1 MERDAVKWWD
11 FLVVQ
16 WLLLPASTAG
26 GMVSVPGQGTKVSHA
41 VGPRKKW
48 GPLGQG
54 TLNVIQ
60 RYLSLVDPAL
70 MFF

>member
-1 MERDAVKWWD
+1 MV
-11 FLVVQ
+11 L
-16 WLLLPASTAG
+16 WLPVPASTAG
-26 GMVSVPGQGTKVSHA
+26 GTVSIPGQGTKISHA
-41 VGPRKKW
+41 LGPKKKW